1 MTTLTVT
8 VKQEIPLKRIQDLLC
23 CAFEGGSNY
32 WYTIVEFVKPAEL
45 KVRTEEG
52 EIFRHLDY
60 PVNEGGA
67 EIYRHL
73 DYPVNEGGA
82 VVVGDREEWY
92 PYRMEKERAEHLKE
106 SFDKPEPKKYRLDL
120 EAIDRG
126 LQLMAD
132 KYPRHFADF
141 VGENEDASTG
151 DVFLQLCLFGELVYG

>member
-52 EIFRHLDY
+52 EIF
-60 PVNEGGA
+60 
-67 EIYRHL
+67 RHL